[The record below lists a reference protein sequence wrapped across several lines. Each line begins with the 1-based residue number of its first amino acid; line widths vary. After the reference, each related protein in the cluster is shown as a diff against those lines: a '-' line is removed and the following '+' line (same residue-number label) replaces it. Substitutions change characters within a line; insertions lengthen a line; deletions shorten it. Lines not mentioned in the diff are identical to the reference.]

1 MAARLQKIAQEPI
14 FFFKQ
19 NKVLNFVKTE
29 LSDLFDFGK
38 SPPPVAPAAV
48 PPKPQGL
55 NQNTIQTVP
64 LDAIE
69 ISGWYKVTSNTEA
82 TFYSIT
88 DWPFTPIGSGWTVD
102 QLPGLRG
109 QIVMTAASNSP
120 GKDVA
125 PYKWS
130 FTMQT
135 DMDQYVDGVQYVTT
149 ATLYPP
155 GNKTVLRSGPIYG
168 YYVVYRNVPSFYFS
182 VPPPPGTAAG
192 WIIDGLPT
200 LGPLKLLDFE
210 ENISPGSDEYGRNLP
225 PVTVATCVL
234 VNGSIPPN
242 AGPVYV
248 KGAPSRIRE
257 PAPSLT
263 FTPGRFYTKP
273 VTTEKVE
280 LNPNLVSVDP
290 APMRNLN
297 EGLGFFLDPEEKY
310 LESKGRGFSQ
320 GSVLSLFA
328 IGPQEEYL
336 FTDDTTKSQWNPEYK
351 QYSNFVMYQRT
362 IPFAPPNPYYQ
373 GSVIQLEL
381 RPTELGHL
389 LSNMYLKCTLPAL
402 STGGAYSPQG
412 GRAIIKQV
420 DLLVNETVIETLY
433 DDWYVIRDQ
442 LFLDADETYAMQ
454 VALGTYDGRA
464 GGAPSNLAAGGDVV
478 IPLEFFF
485 CRRHSANNKA
495 RERLK
500 KPYFPLC
507 AMWNQKLY
515 VRFTFQPS
523 SWWSTYSSTSSGKI
537 LDILNPKLITE
548 EILLE
553 DSEKLYYQNT
563 PLKYI
568 VNRVSKEAGI
578 TFSANNP
585 LVNLTAS
592 YPVAL
597 MTWFF
602 RNRLYENLS
611 NVYADSRYNYGYTT
625 KYIKTGINLT
635 FPSTSNV
642 QGQYVDVIQ
651 SAKIT
656 LNNIDILSNFQG
668 SLYYSFK
675 QPMDHRLSIPSLN
688 IYTYSFGLNPT
699 EYNQGGYLNF
709 SKLNSQTT
717 TLSLTFNPSYAQQT
731 AQGYNLYVF
740 YYGYTL
746 LQFQGGFASLPN
758 I

>member
-1 MAARLQKIAQEPI
+1 MAARLEKIAQAPI
-14 FFFKQ
+14 HFFEQ
-19 NKVLNFVKTE
+19 NKV
-29 LSDLFDFGK
+29 
-38 SPPPVAPAAV
+38 PPS
-48 PPKPQGL
+48 PQGL
-55 NQNTIQTVP
+55 NQNTIQTAP

-88 DWPFTPIGSGWTVD
+88 DWPFTPLGSGWTVD

-109 QIVMTAASNSP
+109 QIVLTAASNSP
-120 GKDVA
+120 GEN
-125 PYKWS
+125 YKWS
-130 FTMQT
+130 FTIQT
-135 DMDQYVDGVQYVTT
+135 DMDQYVEGIQYVTT

-155 GNKTVLRSGPIYG
+155 GNRAVLRSGPIYG
-168 YYVVYRNVPSFYFS
+168 YYVVYENIPSFYFS
-182 VPPPPGTAAG
+182 VPPPTGTAAG
-192 WIIDGLPT
+192 WIIEGLPT
-200 LGPLKLLDFE
+200 LGPLRLLD
-210 ENISPGSDEYGRNLP
+210 ISPGS
-225 PVTVATCVL
+225 PVTVATCVP

-248 KGAPSRIRE
+248 KGAPSRIHE
-257 PAPSLT
+257 PAPPLR
-263 FTPGRFYTKP
+263 FTPGTFYTKT

-280 LNPNLVSVDP
+280 LNSNIMFVNP
-290 APMRNLN
+290 APLRNLN
-297 EGLGFFLDPEEKY
+297 ESLGFFLDPEEKY

-328 IGPQEEYL
+328 IGPQEDYL

-351 QYSNFVMYQRT
+351 QHSNFVMYQRT
-362 IPFAPPNPYYQ
+362 ILFAPPNPYYQ
-373 GSVIQLEL
+373 GSVVQIEL

-402 STGGAYSPQG
+402 AAGGTYSPQG
-412 GRAIIKQV
+412 GRALIKQV
-420 DLLVNETVIETLY
+420 DLLVNETVVETLY

-442 LFLDADETYAMQ
+442 LFLDADETFAMQ

-464 GGAPSNLAAGGDVV
+464 GGASSNLAAGGDVV

-507 AMWNQKLY
+507 AMWNQRLY

-523 SWWSTYSSTSSGKI
+523 SWWSTYSVTSSGKI

-548 EILLE
+548 EILIE
-553 DSEKLYYQNT
+553 DSEKLYYQHT

-592 YPVAL
+592 YPIAL

-602 RNRLYENLS
+602 RNRIYESTS
-611 NVYADSRYNYGYTT
+611 NVYADSRYSYGYTT
-625 KYIKTGINLT
+625 KYITTGINLT
-635 FPSTSNV
+635 FPSTSSG
-642 QGQYVDVIQ
+642 QAQYVDVIQ
-651 SAKIT
+651 NAKIT

-717 TLSLTFNPSYAQQT
+717 TLSLTFNPTYAQQT
-731 AQGYNLYVF
+731 AQGYNLYLF